1 MGGNDLRGAA
11 PLLAAAFLL
20 AASCSFDYSQSELS
34 EKMSEE
40 IPNTIL
46 ENFQHTI
53 VQDGKPAFR
62 LSAKR
67 AESFDSKKETRLKDV
82 SFVEYDSRTG
92 EPITA
97 GTATSA
103 IFFGDTENA
112 ELSGSI
118 SFYSKRNESGLEGGY
133 LYWDNAKKTLEGRRD
148 RLITITTDD
157 GSVIKGEGF
166 TADARR
172 RSMDFSGHTTGYFE
186 MKNQGDGED
195 SDREAGEARK

>member
-1 MGGNDLRGAA
+1 MRGNDLRFATA
-11 PLLAAAFLL
+11 LIAAAFLL

-34 EKMSEE
+34 DKMSEE

-53 VQDGKPAFR
+53 VQDGKPSFR
-62 LSAKR
+62 LSARR
-67 AESFDSKKETRLKDV
+67 AEAYDSKKETRLKDV

-92 EPITA
+92 EAITA

-133 LYWDNAKKTLEGRRD
+133 LFWDNEKKTLEGRRD

-172 RSMDFSGHTTGYFE
+172 RSMNFSGHTTGYFE
-186 MKNQGDGED
+186 TKDSEED
-195 SDREAGEARK
+195 KGSDSVAGEEPK